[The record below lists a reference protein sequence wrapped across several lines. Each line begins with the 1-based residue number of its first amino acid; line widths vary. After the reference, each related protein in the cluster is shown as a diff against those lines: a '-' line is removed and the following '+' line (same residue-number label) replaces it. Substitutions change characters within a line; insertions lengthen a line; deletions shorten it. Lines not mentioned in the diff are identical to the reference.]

1 MICEAPIDPFILGA
15 INAWGDVF
23 TQTARDDQA
32 QHPYEW
38 KAYKT
43 WRFVPDIGLLMWWES
58 PDEGETLTVEDWL
71 ERKGYEVRIRSVM
84 GQQLRVREN
93 LKTLK
98 GSTIKR
104 FQNKVGKL
112 VGTQI
117 YVHRKYANEVIPTE
131 ILRFAAETLKKFKPN
146 FRFNSVMWNRETNAV
161 RFDEAPDFDTA
172 REPHVGKY
180 ITISPDGTAKE
191 GQSNSIWHHKWL
203 WVKDDYQGF
212 DVDKARQWSTL
223 WIAKLPAI
231 AKGTD
236 ASFGSQLKDIGLSE
250 TPSQKGDMIYGG
262 ILGNGAIIIAKNTGK
277 HTPEMGWNRWIY
289 SNQKVY
295 WWSFPPD
302 ESDKQE
308 VTNYLEH
315 RGYEVDNHYPLWDDT
330 EVKTQTYY
338 SKKDLDQYG
347 EGQQINL
354 KELLMNEASQD
365 EAALDYL
372 KQVVRNGPWRGQVYL
387 AGGAVR
393 DMVMGKTPKDL
404 DLVVINHGK
413 EGGMD
418 FARWLA
424 QQMGNFKEGSN
435 PVLFPTFGTAKVNL
449 TGTHNGADLEG
460 FQVEAV
466 FARKEI
472 YTPGSRKP
480 EVFPGTIEDDVYR
493 RDFTANS
500 LMLNLTTDEMLDLT
514 GKGKQDIK
522 AGVIRTTS
530 NPDEIFGQ
538 DALRMFRAVRFA
550 SKYNWKIEP
559 ETWDGIKKNLELLI
573 TNNTSKERIAD
584 ELGKM
589 LTHSNPDLAMEL
601 LNDLGLLPYIGKEF
615 QQMVN
620 MTQNKHHVDAEGN
633 PVTVFKHTINVLKG
647 TRPDLLER
655 LIALFHDIGKVVTR
669 TVTPK
674 GVQFLGHEAEGP
686 AIAERI
692 MRDLKF
698 PVEIINAVKLGVA
711 EHMKLKPGKDDAI
724 SLSDATLRKFKIK
737 LGKNLETVLRVIHA
751 DNMAHAPASQMPNQI
766 ANVIKRIQ
774 ALNIPEAPELPYDG
788 NEIIKRFGVSG
799 EAVGVI
805 QDMLVNVWYKKGKL
819 SDHDADAVIKGVMKE
834 LPRLVQQKRDKKKPK
849 R

>member
-1 MICEAPIDPFILGA
+1 M
-15 INAWGDVF
+15 
-23 TQTARDDQA
+23 
-32 QHPYEW
+32 
-38 KAYKT
+38 
-43 WRFVPDIGLLMWWES
+43 
-58 PDEGETLTVEDWL
+58 
-71 ERKGYEVRIRSVM
+71 
-84 GQQLRVREN
+84 
-93 LKTLK
+93 
-98 GSTIKR
+98 
-104 FQNKVGKL
+104 
-112 VGTQI
+112 
-117 YVHRKYANEVIPTE
+117 
-131 ILRFAAETLKKFKPN
+131 
-146 FRFNSVMWNRETNAV
+146 
-161 RFDEAPDFDTA
+161 
-172 REPHVGKY
+172 
-180 ITISPDGTAKE
+180 
-191 GQSNSIWHHKWL
+191 
-203 WVKDDYQGF
+203 
-212 DVDKARQWSTL
+212 
-223 WIAKLPAI
+223 
-231 AKGTD
+231 
-236 ASFGSQLKDIGLSE
+236 
-250 TPSQKGDMIYGG
+250 
-262 ILGNGAIIIAKNTGK
+262 
-277 HTPEMGWNRWIY
+277 
-289 SNQKVY
+289 
-295 WWSFPPD
+295 
-302 ESDKQE
+302 
-308 VTNYLEH
+308 EH
-315 RGYEVDNHYPLWDDT
+315 RGYGVDNHYPLWDDT
-330 EVKTQTYY
+330 EVKAQTYY

-347 EGQQINL
+347 SNEGPINL

-418 FARWLA
+418 FSRWLA

-834 LPRLVQQKRDKKKPK
+834 LPRLIQQKRDKKKPK